1 MITPRTTPC
10 WPPRSLAHL
19 LYSHDKAAF
28 QAFPGDVA
36 GFMLLILLAMNVEAW
51 KYETVAGKASAQDV
65 HHREKI
71 LIQCEAE
78 PL

>member
-1 MITPRTTPC
+1 MTF
-10 WPPRSLAHL
+10 SLPHL

-28 QAFPGDVA
+28 QALPGAVA
-36 GFMLLILLAMNVEAW
+36 SFMLLSLLAVNLEAW

-71 LIQCEAE
+71 LIQCEVE
-78 PL
+78 PS